1 MSKVMDTKLVQ
12 VFLSQSQTPGPGIF
26 EVSVDDDN
34 KFYCTCQGYKGRNTC
49 KHVKF
54 VQARVKSNG
63 GDNYPLEFS
72 SRATKDD
79 VFKAK
84 QSKEEFRDFVI
95 RFGKIEV
102 F

>member
-12 VFLSQSQTPGPGIF
+12 VFLSQTQTPGPGIY

-34 KFYCTCQGYKGRNTC
+34 KFYCTCPGFQGRNTC

-54 VQARVKSNG
+54 VTARVKSNG

-79 VFKAK
+79 VVKAK

>member
-12 VFLSQSQTPGPGIF
+12 LFLSQTQTPGPGIF

-34 KFYCTCQGYKGRNTC
+34 TFYCTCPGYQGRSNC

-54 VQARVKSNG
+54 VMARVKANG
-63 GDNYPLEFS
+63 GDTYPLEFS
-72 SRATKDD
+72 SRATKED
-79 VFKAK
+79 VAKART
-84 QSKEEFRDFVI
+84 SKEAFRDFVI